1 MTGMCVRHE
10 LVSLLRYSGAV
21 CLGMVCASGRMERL
35 ISHCYR
41 RRLWMGPGAK
51 LKDAQLYGYPTIIV
65 VGTHTQHDD
74 NLFEVQD
81 RSTGKSEVLHFN
93 DLLHRLGR

>member
-1 MTGMCVRHE
+1 MNWCRYFATVAQYALAWYVFLGEC
-10 LVSLLRYSGAV
+10 LRLS
-21 CLGMVCASGRMERL
+21 
-35 ISHCYR
+35 SHCYR